1 MDGSLQKFFWSF
13 VATFVPPLASLATAP
28 LLARGLGVVGRGEV
42 AASTAPWMFATAVG
56 AFGLPEAVT
65 YFAARHP
72 HAARRIHRHG
82 LLLVAVTAVAA
93 AAAVHVLA
101 GPLSSGNERL
111 ESLIQISAWACV
123 PLLLL
128 RVPQAVLTGY
138 QLWRVLA
145 TGQLVVSVV
154 RLASVVLLF
163 ATDTLTPL
171 TATLSVVLT
180 PLVAL
185 LFYIPKSRAVLRD
198 ADGTRTEALVQ
209 PEWRDVAG
217 YGLRVWLGA
226 LSGIVLTRMSQ
237 VLMVPLSD
245 EVHAGIFAIAVTI
258 GELPLLVTS
267 AVRDVIFAADA
278 AELDQSNLEQ
288 VARIT
293 TFLTALA
300 SGALAVTLPWLVP
313 LAFGPDFSPAT
324 MVALLVI
331 AATIIGSSG
340 SVAGAGLAARGRPG
354 LRSWSMFWGALA
366 NVTVL
371 VITVPLVGAAGGGWA
386 MVAGSTV
393 AGTLNVVWLHRRF
406 GLTWSSFYG
415 LRRADL
421 QVLGR
426 ASRAI
431 TTKLSGRTTA

>member
-1 MDGSLQKFFWSF
+1 MGGSLQKFFWSF

-72 HAARRIHRHG
+72 HAARRIHQHG

-185 LFYIPKSRAVLRD
+185 LLYIPKSRAVLRD
-198 ADGTRTEALVQ
+198 ADGTRTEASVQ

-258 GELPLLVTS
+258 GELPLLVSS

-278 AELDQSNLEQ
+278 ADLDSSNLEQ

-293 TFLTALA
+293 TFVTFLA
-300 SGALAVTLPWLVP
+300 GAGIGLTLPFVVP
-313 LAFGPDFSPAT
+313 WAFGTEFTPSVV
-324 MVALLVI
+324 VAYLVI
-331 AATIIGSSG
+331 AATVLGSTG
-340 SVAGAGLAARGRPG
+340 SVAGAGLGARGRPG
-354 LRSWSMFWGALA
+354 LRSWSMMWGALA
-366 NVTVL
+366 NLTVL
-371 VITVPLVGAAGGGWA
+371 IVMVPWVGAAGGGWA
-386 MVAGSTV
+386 MLAGNTIAGS
-393 AGTLNVVWLHRRF
+393 LNVVWLHRRF
-406 GLTWSSFYG
+406 GYDWRQFYG
-415 LRRADL
+415 LRRRDVVAMRSA
-421 QVLGR
+421 GR
-426 ASRAI
+426 KI
-431 TTKLSGRTTA
+431 TKRSTKQEAT